1 MRQAPARAGFTML
14 EMLVVVLIVA
24 LLLAVAL
31 PVIGKARGDA
41 GIQGSMAN
49 LVTLDVA
56 HVLYAADWNG
66 RQVTWAPD
74 DLGAFGSVANYAA
87 EHGCSSWFDE
97 GCSDLL
103 WGWDCDGVFYGC
115 PMFFSG
121 CQWIYQP
128 MGFPGSGG
136 VDGFGTF
143 RLANSKRFYDYVN
156 GRCHDA
162 TFFAPNDTVV
172 LASAQECLDT
182 PCEFDSVC
190 SVVPPSYALSPAAM
204 FHPDVMR
211 ANADGGWQSAWDLDH
226 GFESP
231 GLFQAQ
237 YPDLKTHMIEFN
249 WLQDPPAECNPV
261 FGPDCVPFFFNHGI
275 DSTPVALF
283 YDGHVRLL
291 PNTEVFAADQ
301 QILKQTGGVDGLWHR
316 GTPFG
321 EDGYFIQFGYDGV
334 PLSHHI
340 LTTDGILGR
349 DTIAETPPPPLGAS
363 WNPLRGPQVGTGR
376 LSLRSTLLSHTF
388 SRYPWRAET
397 NRVVQNT
404 AVCGDITASWSLRIN
419 LRPVPRGIR
428 SSGFH
433 IAKMAVSTQ
442 IFLVNTAI

>member
-1 MRQAPARAGFTML
+1 MKRAHNSAGFTML
-14 EMLVVVLIVA
+14 ELLVVVLIVA

-31 PVIGKARGDA
+31 PVIGKVRGDA
-41 GIQGSMAN
+41 GVQGSMAN

-74 DLGAFGSVANYAA
+74 DLGAFGSVANYDDA
-87 EHGCSSWFDE
+87 HGCGGWHGE
-97 GCSDLL
+97 GCRNLF
-103 WGWDCDGVFYGC
+103 WGWSCDGTFYGC
-115 PMFFSG
+115 PMFVAA

-136 VDGFGTF
+136 IDGFGTF
-143 RLANSKRFYDYVN
+143 RLMNTKRFFYYVN

-182 PCEFDSVC
+182 TCEFDSVC

-211 ANADGGWQSAWDLDH
+211 ANAAGGWQSAWDLDH

-237 YPDLKTHMIEFN
+237 YPDLKTHLIEHH
-249 WLQDPPAECNPV
+249 WVQDPPAECNPAME
-261 FGPDCVPFFFNHGI
+261 PLIDLLDCEPYYFNHGI
-275 DSTPVALF
+275 DSTPVTLF

-349 DTIAETPPPPLGAS
+349 DTLAETPP
-363 WNPLRGPQVGTGR
+363 NPLAATWDWPR
-376 LSLRSTLLSHTF
+376 LKTKRQRLGSAVDHRPSF
-388 SRYPWRAET
+388 D
-397 NRVVQNT
+397 VVLI
-404 AVCGDITASWSLRIN
+404 APEGDQ
-419 LRPVPRGIR
+419 P
-428 SSGFH
+428 
-433 IAKMAVSTQ
+433 
-442 IFLVNTAI
+442 

>member
-1 MRQAPARAGFTML
+1 MRHPRCCAGFTML
-14 EMLVVVLIVA
+14 ELLVVVLIVA

-31 PVIGKARGDA
+31 PVIGKVRGDA

-74 DLGAFGSVANYAA
+74 DLGAFGSVANYYDA
-87 EHGCSSWFDE
+87 HSCPGGWFGE
-97 GCSDLL
+97 GCRNLF
-103 WGWDCDGVFYGC
+103 WGWSCDGGLYGC
-115 PMFFSG
+115 PMFAEG
-121 CQWIYQP
+121 CHWIYEP
-128 MGFPGSGG
+128 MGFPGSGEFEG
-136 VDGFGTF
+136 YGTF
-143 RLANSKRFYDYVN
+143 RFANTKRFIYYVN
-156 GRCHDA
+156 GRHHDA
-162 TFFAPNDTVV
+162 TFYAPNDTVV
-172 LASAQECLDT
+172 LAAAQECLET
-182 PCEFDSVC
+182 PCEFNPVC
-190 SVVPPSYALSPAAM
+190 SVVPPSYSLSPAAM

-211 ANADGGWQSAWDLDH
+211 ANAGGGWQSPWSLDY

-237 YPDLKTHMIEFN
+237 YPDLKTHLIEHHWVQN
-249 WLQDPPAECNPV
+249 PPGECNPAMEPL
-261 FGPDCVPFFFNHGI
+261 FDLLDCEPYYFNHGI
-275 DSTPVALF
+275 DSTPVTLF

-349 DTIAETPPPPLGAS
+349 DTIAETPPNPLGAT
-363 WNPLRGPQVGTGR
+363 WDWPR
-376 LSLRSTLLSHTF
+376 LK
-388 SRYPWRAET
+388 SRRQPPPSALHQAISFNLMVTTSE
-397 NRVVQNT
+397 
-404 AVCGDITASWSLRIN
+404 GDQ
-419 LRPVPRGIR
+419 P
-428 SSGFH
+428 
-433 IAKMAVSTQ
+433 
-442 IFLVNTAI
+442 

>member
-1 MRQAPARAGFTML
+1 MTKETHIMKRPRNSAGFTML
-14 EMLVVVLIVA
+14 EMLVVVLIIA

-31 PVIGKARGDA
+31 PVIGKMRGDA

-56 HVLYAADWNG
+56 HVLYAVDWNG

-87 EHGCSSWFDE
+87 DHGCSSWFDE

-103 WGWDCDGVFYGC
+103 WGWSCDGTFYGC
-115 PMFFSG
+115 PMFVAA

-136 VDGFGTF
+136 VDGVGTF
-143 RLANSKRFYDYVN
+143 RLMNSKRFYDYVN
-156 GRCHDA
+156 GRHHDA

-190 SVVPPSYALSPAAM
+190 NVVPLSYSLSPAAM
-204 FHPDVMR
+204 FHPEVMR

-237 YPDLKTHMIEFN
+237 YPDLKTHMIEHH
-249 WLQDPPAECNPV
+249 WVQDPPGECNPAMEPL
-261 FGPDCVPFFFNHGI
+261 FDLLDCEPYYFNHGI
-275 DSTPVALF
+275 DSTPVTLF

-349 DTIAETPPPPLGAS
+349 DTIAETPS
-363 WNPLRGPQVGTGR
+363 NPLAATWNWPRLTTKRHQLGPAVDQ
-376 LSLRSTLLSHTF
+376 
-388 SRYPWRAET
+388 RASFDVILATPE
-397 NRVVQNT
+397 
-404 AVCGDITASWSLRIN
+404 GDQ
-419 LRPVPRGIR
+419 P
-428 SSGFH
+428 
-433 IAKMAVSTQ
+433 
-442 IFLVNTAI
+442 

>member
-1 MRQAPARAGFTML
+1 MKRAHNSAGFTML
-14 EMLVVVLIVA
+14 ELLVVVLIVA

-31 PVIGKARGDA
+31 PVIGKVRGDA
-41 GIQGSMAN
+41 GIQGSIAN

-87 EHGCSSWFDE
+87 AHGCGGWHDE
-97 GCSDLL
+97 GCRNLN
-103 WGWDCDGVFYGC
+103 WGWSCDGVLVGC
-115 PMFFSG
+115 PMFYG
-121 CQWIYQP
+121 PCQWIYQP
-128 MGFPGSGG
+128 MGFLGSGG
-136 VDGFGTF
+136 LVGYGTF
-143 RLANSKRFYDYVN
+143 RLNNSKRFYDYVN
-156 GRCHDA
+156 GRHNDA
-162 TFFAPNDTVV
+162 TFFAPNDTVA
-172 LASAQECLDT
+172 LALVEECFDS
-182 PCEFDSVC
+182 PCEYDFVC
-190 SVVPPSYALSPAAM
+190 GVVPTSYVLSPAAM

-237 YPDLKTHMIEFN
+237 YSNLKTHLIEHH
-249 WLQDPPAECNPV
+249 WVQDPPGECNPAME
-261 FGPDCVPFFFNHGI
+261 PLIDLLDCEPYYFNHGI
-275 DSTPVALF
+275 DSTPATLF

-349 DTIAETPPPPLGAS
+349 DTIAETPPPFAATWDWPRLKTKRQRLGSAVDHRPS
-363 WNPLRGPQVGTGR
+363 
-376 LSLRSTLLSHTF
+376 F
-388 SRYPWRAET
+388 D
-397 NRVVQNT
+397 VVLI
-404 AVCGDITASWSLRIN
+404 APEGDQ
-419 LRPVPRGIR
+419 P
-428 SSGFH
+428 
-433 IAKMAVSTQ
+433 
-442 IFLVNTAI
+442 